1 MYDGHCIED
10 SVSQIVLVL
19 LSTGDA
25 YLVDQRKQYRSRV
38 ELCEI
43 QEESEDEGQSSRQ
56 RYAICELRDVMC
68 MSHGHALGQ
77 S

>member
-1 MYDGHCIED
+1 MYAEHCIKD

-19 LSTGDA
+19 LSPGDA

-43 QEESEDEGQSSRQ
+43 QEESEDEGQGSRP
-56 RYAICELRDVMC
+56 RYAICGLQDVMC
-68 MSHGHALGQ
+68 TSHGLASGQ
-77 S
+77 L